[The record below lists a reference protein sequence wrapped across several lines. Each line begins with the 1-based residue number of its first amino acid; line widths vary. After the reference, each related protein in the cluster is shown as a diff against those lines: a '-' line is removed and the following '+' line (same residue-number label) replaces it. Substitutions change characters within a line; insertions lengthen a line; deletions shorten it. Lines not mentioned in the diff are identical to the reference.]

1 MSINF
6 RLHKLNFHVEYLGR
20 IRSTEIQPYKTIDY
34 LIGIVKNLF
43 YPINSKIK
51 ILYNQT
57 DIIPYSK
64 YLIGDFFK
72 LKTNITLKI
81 VSQYYNSNQKDIQNI
96 ENMNNPNFQNKST
109 TFICSCGRNLP
120 VTFYCRNEK
129 VFICNY
135 CKFNLNHENHRTIKI
150 DTNNFE
156 DTIKLY
162 CDTLIKE
169 IKINIEKTQNYSEK
183 MEKGEYNINEKHE
196 EIKEKLNKLYE
207 IYNSILNNIK
217 RKKNINQII
226 EKYKSKSKIT
236 NEEIEE
242 ILETIYKKYTRK
254 KKKMNS
260 DEFKSFFNEIS
271 HKDELLEIQNVDLYA
286 LRVEYEF
293 NEKMKN
299 IYDKIDE
306 VIQKTVNDN
315 NVLNVSK
322 YTNHL
327 FSLIIEKE
335 EENKKN
341 EENEENEN
349 EDNENDDEN
358 KGENNYEENVEKDN

>member
-43 YPINSKIK
+43 YPIKSKIK

-57 DIIPYSK
+57 DIIPYNK

-72 LKTNITLKI
+72 LKTNIYLKI
-81 VSQYYNSNQKDIQNI
+81 VSQYYNSNHNNIQNI
-96 ENMNNPNFQNKST
+96 QDINKPQNINT
-109 TFICSCGRNLP
+109 TFICLCGRNLP

-135 CKFNLNHENHRTIKI
+135 CKFNLNHEKHRTIKV
-150 DTNNFE
+150 DTNNYE

-162 CDTLIKE
+162 CNTLIKE
-169 IKINIEKTQNYSEK
+169 IKINIEKTQNYTEK
-183 MEKGEYNINEKHE
+183 MEKGEYDINQKHN

-217 RKKNINQII
+217 RKKNINQIL
-226 EKYKSKSKIT
+226 EKYKSKTKIT

-341 EENEENEN
+341 EENEN
-349 EDNENDDEN
+349 EDSKENDNDDEN